1 MEQTLNSHW
10 FKQVKFVMVQTS
22 HCGNIGAAARALKT
36 MNFSQLA
43 LVNPKNYNV
52 EDAKIS
58 LSDEAVA
65 RASSAA
71 DVLENAQIYSTIEE
85 AIADCQFVVGASAR
99 NRSMPWPLK
108 DARNTCIDLAKIIKS
123 DQKIAILFGRESSG
137 LSNEE
142 LSLCDAHVQIPAN
155 EEYSSLNI
163 ASAMQVLAY
172 ELRTQLMDT
181 TITAVDFEPLA
192 SAKQNELFY
201 EHLEKTLQKIGFL
214 DQHNPRMLMQ
224 KFRRLFAKAK
234 LETTEMNIL
243 RGTLSKID
251 SKIEN
256 K

>member
-1 MEQTLNSHW
+1 
-10 FKQVKFVMVQTS
+10 MVQTS
-22 HCGNIGAAARALKT
+22 HCGNIGAAARAIKT

-43 LVNPKNYNV
+43 LVNPKNYNI
-52 EDAKIS
+52 EDAKMS
-58 LSDEAVA
+58 LSDEALA

-71 DVLENAQIYSTIEE
+71 DVLEAAQIYSTIEE

-108 DARNTCIDLAKIIKS
+108 DARNTCIDLSKIIKS
-123 DQKIAILFGRESSG
+123 DQKVAILFGRESSG
-137 LSNEE
+137 LTNEE
-142 LSLCDAHVQIPAN
+142 LSLCNAHVQIPAN
-155 EEYSSLNI
+155 EAYSSLNI

-181 TITAVDFEPLA
+181 SICAVDFEPLA

-201 EHLEKTLQKIGFL
+201 EHLEKTLQEIGFL

-224 KFRRLFAKAK
+224 KFRRLFAKAN
-234 LETTEMNIL
+234 LEATEMNIL

-251 SKIEN
+251 SKIKN
-256 K
+256 

>member
-1 MEQTLNSHW
+1 
-10 FKQVKFVMVQTS
+10 MVQTT

-71 DVLENAQIYSTIEE
+71 DVLEDAQIYSSIED

-108 DARNTCIDLAKIIKS
+108 DARNTCINLASLVKS

-137 LSNEE
+137 LTNEE
-142 LSLCDAHVQIPAN
+142 LSLCNAHVQIPAN
-155 EEYSSLNI
+155 EDYSSLNI
-163 ASAMQVLAY
+163 ASAMQVIAY

-181 TITAVDFEPLA
+181 NIEAVEGEALA
-192 SAKQNELFY
+192 SGKQNELFY
-201 EHLEKTLQKIGFL
+201 EHLEKTLLDIGFL
-214 DQHNPRMLMQ
+214 DPSNPRLLMQ
-224 KFRRLFAKAK
+224 KYRRLFAKANI
-234 LETTEMNIL
+234 ETTEMNIL

-251 SKIEN
+251 SKL
-256 K
+256 KSK